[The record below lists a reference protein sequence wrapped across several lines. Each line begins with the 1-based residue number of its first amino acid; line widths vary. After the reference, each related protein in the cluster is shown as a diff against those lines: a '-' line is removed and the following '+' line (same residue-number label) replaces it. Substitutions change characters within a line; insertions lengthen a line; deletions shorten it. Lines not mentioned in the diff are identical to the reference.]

1 MLEGL
6 SINSVDSTNRDIIIT
21 YTPSNS
27 VSRYSYTLIKDSE
40 IYESNIVNSN
50 IATTIKL
57 VKDGT
62 YTLEVTTYD
71 KNGESYLY
79 KSGEYNIDKESPEI
93 NISQKTYKITT
104 KDNFDVLK
112 NVKAIDKQ
120 DGDIT
125 SDIKTNLESL
135 NFNTPGIK
143 KVEYEVNDKAGNR
156 ASEIVYVTVVKDNSN
171 IVKFGQLSLVLIF
184 ILLIYMLYH
193 YIRGIRLEKRFSKYT
208 INSSKNK
215 YISLFDRI
223 YGMYS
228 VVLSK
233 ISSIVSKSSF
243 LTTRALRYD
252 KYVCAFDLKSNI
264 EIMSKKIFA
273 GFIYLLF
280 TITIAL
286 AHSKMIIIY
295 EILVSFIIGFYTL
308 DIFYIYKY
316 SQYKKRLENDL
327 LQAITV
333 MNNAFKSGRSIIQA
347 INLVSNELDG
357 PISKEFKKIGMELSF
372 GLDIELAFNRF
383 ADRIKL
389 SEAVYLTSS
398 LSVLNKTGG
407 NIIKVFDSIE
417 KTLYNRK
424 KLQLELKSLTASSRF
439 IMYVL
444 MVVPIAFA
452 IFMSII
458 NKNYF
463 SPMFNSPFGIVM
475 IFIMIIL
482 YITYIII
489 VKRAMRVRM

>member
-6 SINSVDSTNRDIIIT
+6 SINSVDSTNRDVIIT

-27 VSRYSYTLIKDSE
+27 VSRYSYTLIKDNK

-50 IATTIKL
+50 ISTTITL
-57 VKDGT
+57 VNDGI
-62 YTLEVTTYD
+62 YTLEITTYD
-71 KNGESYLY
+71 KTGKSTLY

-93 NISQKTYKITT
+93 NIPQKTYKITT
-104 KDNFDVLK
+104 KDGFDALK
-112 NVKAIDKQ
+112 DVKAVDKQ
-120 DGDIT
+120 DGDLT
-125 SDIKTNLESL
+125 GDIKTNLENL
-135 NFNTPGIK
+135 DFNTPGIK
-143 KVEYEVNDKAGNR
+143 KIEYEVSDKAGNK
-156 ASEIVYVTVVKDNSN
+156 ANEVVYVTVAKDNSN
-171 IVKFGQLSLVLIF
+171 IVKLGQLSLILIF
-184 ILLIYMLYH
+184 ILLIHLLYR

-208 INSSKNK
+208 INSSKNR

-223 YGMYS
+223 YGVYS
-228 VVLSK
+228 IILLK
-233 ISSIVSKSSF
+233 ITNVVSKSSF
-243 LTTRALRYD
+243 LTKRATRYG
-252 KYVCAFDLKSNI
+252 KYVSAFNLKSNI
-264 EIMSKKIFA
+264 EVMSKKIFT
-273 GFIYLLF
+273 GFTYLFF
-280 TITIAL
+280 TIVIVLT
-286 AHSKMIIIY
+286 HSKMISLY
-295 EILVSFIIGFYTL
+295 EILISFIIGFYTL

-316 SQYKKRLENDL
+316 IQYKKRLENDL

-347 INLVSNELDG
+347 IDLVSSELDG

-389 SEAVYLTSS
+389 NEAVYLTSS

-417 KTLYNRK
+417 KTLYSRK
-424 KLQLELKSLTASSRF
+424 KLQVELKSLTASSRL

-452 IFMSII
+452 AFMSIV

-463 SPMFNSPFGIVM
+463 APMFNSPLGIAM
-475 IFIMIIL
+475 LFIMIIL
-482 YITYIII
+482 YITYIIV